1 MTTVQEIANVLQ
13 VALNQFENK
22 QLIDQKNDEIA
33 AQNKNLA
40 ILNEAQNKL
49 INNIKVEDV
58 FEDLLD
64 LLFNKLNNIERASI
78 LKFDFDKKIGQLHHI
93 SQNRREMRYKDLP
106 FDQIFILTS
115 FLSEG
120 IYDVTDYDLKV
131 NIMKI

>member
-1 MTTVQEIANVLQ
+1 MSTLEEIANVLQ
-13 VALNQFENK
+13 VALSQFENK

-64 LLFNKLNNIERASI
+64 LLFNKLSNIERASV

-93 SQNRREMRYKDLP
+93 SQNRREIRYKDLP
-106 FDQIFILTS
+106 FDQIFILNS
-115 FLSEG
+115 FL
-120 IYDVTDYDLKV
+120 IYFFSF
-131 NIMKI
+131 